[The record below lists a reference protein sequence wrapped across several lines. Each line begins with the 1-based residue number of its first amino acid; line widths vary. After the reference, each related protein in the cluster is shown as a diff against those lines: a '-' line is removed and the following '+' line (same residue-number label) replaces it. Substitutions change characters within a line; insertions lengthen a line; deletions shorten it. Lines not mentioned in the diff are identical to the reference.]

1 MRQQPIAYS
10 LLGREVW
17 REAVG
22 STIVRGQGGPIL
34 FLWSVGLA
42 LLLLVLDTALLALLL
57 TGATLALL
65 SLAARSH
72 LKDRRFQVEALRA
85 GLERRFG
92 IGALAD
98 PAVKG
103 LVQGGRRVFLEM
115 VAKAAAIE
123 EAQGADG
130 ELRRVLSHAYGM
142 LALQYESGRQAQELA
157 RARQLLADGPEG
169 RVGPR
174 RRPPQREA
182 ARLRRRNLESVE
194 QEAQR
199 ARALVETVLQQLETL
214 MLQIF
219 QLERRTTDVVQMA
232 EFARETGETLER
244 LQQEVNLRRRTAGS
258 VIDFLA
264 LEGGEEAEQG
274 PFLASEDA
282 ARGKPSVLPAGATR
296 AEERGQAIRPSPNP
310 LQGGEGFSGE
320 SRKEESS

>member
-1 MRQQPIAYS
+1 VGQRPIAYS

-17 REAVG
+17 RQAVG

-42 LLLLVLDTALLALLL
+42 LLLLVLEASLLAFLW

-65 SLAARSH
+65 ALASRSH
-72 LKDRRFQVEALRA
+72 LRDRRFQVEALRS
-85 GLERRFG
+85 GLERRF
-92 IGALAD
+92 ALRTLAD
-98 PAVKG
+98 PAIKD
-103 LVQGGRRVFLEM
+103 LVQGGRKVFLEM

-123 EAQGADG
+123 EAQGTDG
-130 ELRRVLSHAYGM
+130 ELRRVLGHAYGM
-142 LALQYESGRQAQELA
+142 LALQYESGRQAEELA
-157 RARQLLADGPEG
+157 RARQLLEGTPEG

-232 EFARETGETLER
+232 EFAQETGETLER
-244 LQQEVNLRRRTAGS
+244 LQQEVNLRRSTAGS
-258 VIDFLA
+258 VIDLLA
-264 LEGGEEAEQG
+264 LHPVDTLTAG
-274 PFLASEDA
+274 S
-282 ARGKPSVLPAGATR
+282 LP
-296 AEERGQAIRPSPNP
+296 
-310 LQGGEGFSGE
+310 GGEGSSGE
-320 SRKEESS
+320 SGKEASS